1 MRYWHPQKVS
11 SLQVRQRTAI
21 ARCLGLPLLS
31 SHSHSSDWSEDF
43 AVKIS
48 MAPIEGV
55 ASEDMT
61 WEGILRTIMCFG

>member
-1 MRYWHPQKVS
+1 MQPDEILASAK
-11 SLQVRQRTAI
+11 
-21 ARCLGLPLLS
+21 S